1 MFHGLVRPGV
11 SFSDRELAG
20 MFAKRPASPLL
31 TMTDAENHL
40 ALAYAY
46 AKIEKLPEAKRA
58 KARLAVEAVAAQRE
72 AHIQALGKQQR
83 ANRRWPWVLLALT
96 VLCAIGYFAS
106 IHDDRYAGNGPCMV
120 TDSNGDKQPCTPAP

>member
-1 MFHGLVRPGV
+1 MRFWFSGPRMFHGLVRPGV

-46 AKIEKLPEAKRA
+46 ASP
-58 KARLAVEAVAAQRE
+58 
-72 AHIQALGKQQR
+72 
-83 ANRRWPWVLLALT
+83 
-96 VLCAIGYFAS
+96 
-106 IHDDRYAGNGPCMV
+106 
-120 TDSNGDKQPCTPAP
+120 